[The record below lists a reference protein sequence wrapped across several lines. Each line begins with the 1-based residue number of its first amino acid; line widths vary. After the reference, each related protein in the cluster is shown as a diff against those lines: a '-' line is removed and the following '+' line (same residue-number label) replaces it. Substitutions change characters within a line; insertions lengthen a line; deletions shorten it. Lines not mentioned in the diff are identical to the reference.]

1 MVTLS
6 TILRGRATLGGVPF
20 VAIPR
25 RRYLVQRPR
34 FEKQHLTA
42 AWAVIAKWIV
52 YFDIISVY
60 CHLSSHLG

>member
-52 YFDIISVY
+52 
-60 CHLSSHLG
+60 